1 MKINRFHEDGE
12 PKDDLHSYS
21 RAEQK
26 LLMLM
31 GGVSSKYKADYFGM
45 EKSQSIRFTSSSY
58 PKVKALAELSGN
70 SVNTIV
76 NDMIEVAF
84 GAIMENLSEEDS
96 DKLFNKECLIREEW
110 LKAYQPKEQE

>member
-1 MKINRFHEDGE
+1 MKLNRFYKDGE
-12 PKDDLHSYS
+12 PKDDLHSYNQ
-21 RAEQK
+21 AEQK

-31 GGVSSKYKADYFGM
+31 GGVSGKYKSDYFGV

-84 GAIMENLSEEDS
+84 GAIMQNLTDEDS
-96 DKLFNKECLIREEW
+96 QNLFNKECAIREEW
-110 LKAYQPKEQE
+110 LGEYQPKEQK